1 MEFVPDKCYTKPDPE
16 CSEKICQARAELCD
30 FSNAEGFVATRLNVV
45 YLSAGLIGTAL
56 LMLSCAS
63 STRPE
68 QLTLRCKSHPS
79 AVHVDTCI
87 SGASSSEVTL
97 DDHGLGKTSLCP
109 GAGQKVEI
117 EIYETDQHF
126 KLVEPEV
133 RVQRTGDGM
142 ATSIEAKLP
151 G

>member
-1 MEFVPDKCYTKPDPE
+1 VA
-16 CSEKICQARAELCD
+16 AR
-30 FSNAEGFVATRLNVV
+30 FNVV
-45 YLSAGLIGTAL
+45 SLSAGLVGTAL

-68 QLTLRCKSHPS
+68 QLTLRCKSHPGS
-79 AVHVDTCI
+79 VHVDTCI
-87 SGASSSEVTL
+87 SGAPSGDVTL
-97 DDHGLGKTSLCP
+97 DDRGVGKTSLCP
-109 GAGQKVEI
+109 AAGQKVEI